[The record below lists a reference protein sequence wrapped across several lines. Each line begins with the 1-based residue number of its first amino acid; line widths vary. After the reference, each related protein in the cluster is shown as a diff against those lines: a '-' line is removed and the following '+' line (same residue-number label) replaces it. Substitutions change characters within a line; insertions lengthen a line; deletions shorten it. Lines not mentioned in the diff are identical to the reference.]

1 MYIVQVYL
9 ENKRGGFGGE
19 DMSLLQSAAS
29 FHRRQYL
36 AEPAAERSYHLHS
49 VERSCYLQGFTRS
62 FLEKARFMTIW
73 TRSLLFVGEATD
85 RSTALTKRYCEELF
99 LYFVTYFD

>member
-1 MYIVQVYL
+1 MFP

-36 AEPAAERSYHLHS
+36 AEPAAERSYHLRS

-85 RSTALTKRYCEELF
+85 RSTALTKRYFASCEECF
-99 LYFVTYFD
+99 LYFVTYIS